1 MKRLGFSSCSSV
13 SNNSKEQFWTSGVVS
28 CASGRAA
35 QLIRWGMIV
44 NEWSVRIAAGHDI
57 LVNGRFDPEA
67 EASPNLGDRQ
77 DQLLHN
83 FLLGTRQ

>member
-1 MKRLGFSSCSSV
+1 
-13 SNNSKEQFWTSGVVS
+13 
-28 CASGRAA
+28 
-35 QLIRWGMIV
+35 MIA

-77 DQLLHN
+77 DRLLHN
-83 FLLGTRQ
+83 FFARDPTVITNQRSRLFR